1 MPKKAIE
8 SECVDFV
15 LTARGIGEKI
25 SEIALHPF
33 LSRDDYE
40 PDVGSAAEENSLKKI
55 FRLLRSQVHVDFSQ
69 YKRSTIQ
76 RRLGRRMALRHIQ
89 ALSEYEEVLRENR
102 AEADALAQ
110 DFLIRVTGFFRH
122 AEDFRALTEIVF
134 PPLLENRS
142 QKDPLRI
149 WVPGCASGEEVYS
162 VAILLTEFLGDQS
175 TAIPVQIF
183 GTDLSEIGVAQ
194 ARAGE
199 YLSNI
204 EREISSERLRRFFI
218 KLDDH
223 YQIAKPIRDL
233 CIFARHDL
241 TYDPPYSRLDIIS
254 CRNVLIYFDLNL
266 QRQVVQSFHYALRP
280 RGLLQVG
287 PSESIGQNS
296 ELFQLVDPRY
306 RIYRK
311 QVRSGAIEP
320 RAIETGTAP
329 AEHNETATAAVSK
342 APDLHRAQRETD
354 RLVINRYA
362 PATVLIDGDL
372 NTIYFQGDTGP
383 YLELARGGASLKLQK
398 ILRPGLQ
405 MEVFSAIEH
414 ARNRGVPVRRAR
426 VRIEEPGQVTRA
438 NIEVVPLN
446 LPDSAGVFY
455 VLFFEKVATGD
466 SPGLGGKLTRWWMDA
481 LQTGRTDSAA
491 DKDQIQHLR
500 RELEVTREYLRN
512 ALEERETTQEELKSA
527 HEEAL
532 SSNEEFQSTNEELES
547 AKEEL
552 QSANEELSTTNDEL
566 RNSNLR
572 LNQVNDALV
581 ISRDHLSAIFE
592 TLREPI
598 LVLDSELKVLQAN
611 PAFYETFN
619 VSQDE
624 TQHRPIYELGNGQ
637 WDFPMLRHLLE
648 GILPT
653 DTPIRDF
660 EVTYDFPT
668 IGTRTMLL
676 NGRRLAGSG
685 DILLAIEDI
694 TERKGAL
701 EELKKADRQKDHF
714 LAILSHELRNPLA
727 PTVNALKLLQ
737 VQGTLNPIQQRS
749 RDIIERQIGQ
759 LTRLVNDLLEL
770 SRLTGGA
777 VALQG
782 QRIALKAVVERG
794 VETSRPYIEERQQQL
809 SVSTPGEPVW
819 LNADPLRL
827 EEVLVNLLTNA
838 AKYTDRGGHVWLT
851 GDREGNQ
858 GVIRVRDSGIGN
870 EREMLPHI
878 FEMFT
883 QSQHG
888 LARSHGGLGI
898 GLSVAKNLT
907 RCMAEH
913 LRHVARVTVEEANS
927 SRACRSTTATLL
939 THRVNRSPKTDA
951 AVGM

>member
-8 SECVDFV
+8 TECMDFV
-15 LTARGIGEKI
+15 LTARGIAEKI
-25 SEIALHPF
+25 SEIAQHPY
-33 LSRDDYE
+33 LDREGSE
-40 PDVGSAAEENSLKKI
+40 PDLGSAADENSLRKI
-55 FRLLRSQVHVDFSQ
+55 FRLLRTQAHVDFSQ

-89 ALSEYEEVLRENR
+89 ELTEYEELLREDR

-122 AEDFRALTEIVF
+122 AEDFRGLTEIVF

-162 VAILLTEFLGDQS
+162 VAILLTELLGDQS
-175 TAIPVQIF
+175 TAIPIQIF
-183 GTDLSEIGVAQ
+183 GTDLSEIAVAQ
-194 ARAGE
+194 ARAGK

-233 CIFARHDL
+233 CSFARHDL
-241 TYDPPYSRLDIIS
+241 TYDPPYSRLDVIS

-266 QRQVVQSFHYALRP
+266 QRQVVQSFHYALKP

-311 QVRSGAIEP
+311 QVRSGATEP

-329 AEHNETATAAVSK
+329 DAHSETAPAAVST

-362 PATVLIDGDL
+362 PATVLIDDDL

-383 YLELARGGASLKLQK
+383 YLELTRGGASLKLQR

-405 MEVFSAIEH
+405 MDVFAAIEH
-414 ARNRGVPVRRAR
+414 ARNRRVPVRRER
-426 VRIEEPGQVTRA
+426 VRIEEAGQVTRA
-438 NIEVVPLN
+438 NLEVVPLN
-446 LPDSAGVFY
+446 MPDSAGVFY
-455 VLFFEKVATGD
+455 ALFFEKVATPS
-466 SPGLGGKLTRWWMDA
+466 SPGLGGRLARWWMEG
-481 LQTGRTDSAA
+481 LQTDRTDSAA

-512 ALEERETTQEELKSA
+512 ALEEHGAAQEELKSA

-532 SSNEEFQSTNEELES
+532 SSNEEFQSTNEELET

-572 LNQVNDALV
+572 LNQANDALV
-581 ISRDHLSAIFE
+581 ISRGHLSAIFE
-592 TLREPI
+592 TLREPLLI
-598 LVLDSELKVLQAN
+598 LDSELNVLEAN
-611 PAFYETFN
+611 TAFYETLK

-624 TQHRPIYELGNGQ
+624 TQNRPIYELGDGQ
-637 WDFPMLRHLLE
+637 WDFPTLRHLLE
-648 GILPT
+648 GILPK
-653 DTPIRDF
+653 DTPVRDF
-660 EVTYDFPT
+660 EMTHSFPT

-676 NGRRLAGSG
+676 NGRRLSGNG

-694 TERKGAL
+694 TERKAAF
-701 EELKKADRQKDHF
+701 EELKYADRQKDQF
-714 LAILSHELRNPLA
+714 LAMLSHELRNPLA
-727 PTVNALKLLQ
+727 PIVNALKLVQLQ
-737 VQGTLNPIQQRS
+737 GELNPIQQRS
-749 RDIIERQIGQ
+749 RGIIERQISQ
-759 LTRLVNDLLEL
+759 LARLVNDLLEL
-770 SRLTGGA
+770 SRLTGGI
-777 VALQG
+777 VTLQR
-782 QRIALKAVVERG
+782 QRVALKAVVERG
-794 VETSRPYIEERQQQL
+794 VETSRPYIEERQQQM

-819 LNADPLRL
+819 LNADPSRL

-838 AKYTDRGGHVWLT
+838 AKYTDRGGRVWLT
-851 GDREGNQ
+851 GDRAADQ
-858 GVIRVRDSGIGN
+858 AVIRVRDSGIGI
-870 EREMLPHI
+870 EPELPHT
-878 FEMFT
+878 FLRC
-883 QSQHG
+883 S
-888 LARSHGGLGI
+888 
-898 GLSVAKNLT
+898 LS
-907 RCMAEH
+907 
-913 LRHVARVTVEEANS
+913 
-927 SRACRSTTATLL
+927 RSTDLPAR
-939 THRVNRSPKTDA
+939 RVD
-951 AVGM
+951 